1 MDLKI
6 VGYLA
11 LGLSASVAFLYV
23 AEQAGNRNSE
33 AAFDVLRFG
42 LIGAAFDKLNARAV
56 ALCSVEDEMTISI
69 EPSSVGSREL
79 TDKKS
84 ANPARRRLEC
94 SYPNHQWNYPRQ
106 DKPCLRKVYPE
117 ELMQTPKAV
126 SVWM

>member
-42 LIGAAFDKLNARAV
+42 LIGAALIYVGFASLAKEWDWVLNVELGGVLLYGIFCILSKVHSKYWLAVGWAAHPFWDLFHLFDN
-56 ALCSVEDEMTISI
+56 
-69 EPSSVGSREL
+69 G
-79 TDKKS
+79 
-84 ANPARRRLEC
+84 ANF
-94 SYPNHQWNYPRQ
+94 
-106 DKPCLRKVYPE
+106 VPE
-117 ELMQTPKAV
+117 
-126 SVWM
+126 W